1 MAHIHRI
8 RRLNEE
14 RDKHKKAMSERE
26 CLRVGTQNL
35 VNQKDT
41 NDDLESEEQPGTPDA
56 DSTSRECPILRT
68 LDVRINIVVE
78 NIINGHDLRSKMRL
92 EDGFGSLNS
101 PSI

>member
-1 MAHIHRI
+1 M
-8 RRLNEE
+8 EE

-92 EDGFGSLNS
+92 GRWLWGV
-101 PSI
+101 